1 MMQLKQEK
9 NFPSSKFLQTVHN
22 LKDGFPAVLF
32 FEEPRKSRKSTEV
45 FLWRFIFCP
54 KKSQEKVF
62 EKQDEIESFFIK
74 KSLKNIDF
82 PVE

>member
-32 FEEPRKSRKSTEV
+32 FEDHGSHGKARKI
-45 FLWRFIFCP
+45 LQ

>member
-1 MMQLKQEK
+1 MAIY
-9 NFPSSKFLQTVHN
+9 FLQ
-22 LKDGFPAVLF
+22 
-32 FEEPRKSRKSTEV
+32 
-45 FLWRFIFCP
+45 

-74 KSLKNIDF
+74 NSLKNIDF